1 MITLFFMGPPQGE
14 QRGWRSE
21 NVEMKKPGEAKLTL
35 PELNDSI
42 RRGNC
47 RWTVRNNHAGN
58 IQL

>member
-1 MITLFFMGPPQGE
+1 MGPPQGE

-42 RRGNC
+42 RRGNR

-58 IQL
+58 VQL